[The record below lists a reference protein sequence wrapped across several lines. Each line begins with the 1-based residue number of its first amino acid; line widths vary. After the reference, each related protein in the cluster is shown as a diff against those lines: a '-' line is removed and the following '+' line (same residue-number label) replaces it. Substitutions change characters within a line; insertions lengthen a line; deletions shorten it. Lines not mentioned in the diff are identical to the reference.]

1 MNELVSV
8 SQNVTVEILEPT
20 ERRLHGLHGLHGLYG
35 LHGLHILHGLHGL
48 QSAFYH
54 DISCDLAHSIK
65 AFSQMST
72 QPVIDLVIKIYV
84 DGIVLTISCKK
95 YYVCKWS
102 CDNNL
107 RKLHFYLA
115 YLATLSH

>member
-20 ERRLHGLHGLHGLYG
+20 ERGLHGLYG

>member
-8 SQNVTVEILEPT
+8 SQNVTVEILEST
-20 ERRLHGLHGLHGLYG
+20 ECGLHGLYGLHG

-107 RKLHFYLA
+107 RKLHLYLA

>member
-20 ERRLHGLHGLHGLYG
+20 ERGLHGLHGLYG

>member
-8 SQNVTVEILEPT
+8 SQNVTVEILEST
-20 ERRLHGLHGLHGLYG
+20 ERGLHGLYGLHG

-65 AFSQMST
+65 AFSE
-72 QPVIDLVIKIYV
+72 
-84 DGIVLTISCKK
+84 TIHIHNVNTARNRPCS
-95 YYVCKWS
+95 
-102 CDNNL
+102 
-107 RKLHFYLA
+107 
-115 YLATLSH
+115 

>member
-20 ERRLHGLHGLHGLYG
+20 ERGLHGLYG
-35 LHGLHILHGLHGL
+35 LHILHSLHGL

-65 AFSQMST
+65 AFSE
-72 QPVIDLVIKIYV
+72 
-84 DGIVLTISCKK
+84 TIHIQNVNTARNRRCS
-95 YYVCKWS
+95 
-102 CDNNL
+102 
-107 RKLHFYLA
+107 
-115 YLATLSH
+115 

>member
-8 SQNVTVEILEPT
+8 SQNVTVEILEST
-20 ERRLHGLHGLHGLYG
+20 ERGLHGLYGLHG

-65 AFSQMST
+65 AFSE
-72 QPVIDLVIKIYV
+72 
-84 DGIVLTISCKK
+84 TIHIPNFNTAWNRPC
-95 YYVCKWS
+95 
-102 CDNNL
+102 N
-107 RKLHFYLA
+107 
-115 YLATLSH
+115 

>member
-20 ERRLHGLHGLHGLYG
+20 ERGLHGLHGLYG

-65 AFSQMST
+65 AFSE
-72 QPVIDLVIKIYV
+72 
-84 DGIVLTISCKK
+84 TIHIPNVNTACNRP
-95 YYVCKWS
+95 C
-102 CDNNL
+102 N
-107 RKLHFYLA
+107 
-115 YLATLSH
+115 

>member
-20 ERRLHGLHGLHGLYG
+20 ERGLHGLYGLHG

-48 QSAFYH
+48 QPAFYH

-65 AFSQMST
+65 AFSE
-72 QPVIDLVIKIYV
+72 
-84 DGIVLTISCKK
+84 TIHIQNVNTARNRRCS
-95 YYVCKWS
+95 
-102 CDNNL
+102 
-107 RKLHFYLA
+107 
-115 YLATLSH
+115 

>member
-20 ERRLHGLHGLHGLYG
+20 ERGLHGLYG

-65 AFSQMST
+65 AFRE
-72 QPVIDLVIKIYV
+72 
-84 DGIVLTISCKK
+84 TIHIPNVNTACNRP
-95 YYVCKWS
+95 C
-102 CDNNL
+102 N
-107 RKLHFYLA
+107 
-115 YLATLSH
+115 

>member
-8 SQNVTVEILEPT
+8 SQNVTVEILEST
-20 ERRLHGLHGLHGLYG
+20 ERGLHGLYGLHG

>member
-20 ERRLHGLHGLHGLYG
+20 ERGLHGLHGLYG

-48 QSAFYH
+48 QSAFYQ

-65 AFSQMST
+65 AFSE
-72 QPVIDLVIKIYV
+72 
-84 DGIVLTISCKK
+84 TIHIPNVNTACNRP
-95 YYVCKWS
+95 C
-102 CDNNL
+102 N
-107 RKLHFYLA
+107 
-115 YLATLSH
+115 

>member
-20 ERRLHGLHGLHGLYG
+20 ERGLHGLYG
-35 LHGLHILHGLHGL
+35 LHILRGLHGL

-65 AFSQMST
+65 AFSE
-72 QPVIDLVIKIYV
+72 
-84 DGIVLTISCKK
+84 TIHIQNVNTACNRP
-95 YYVCKWS
+95 C
-102 CDNNL
+102 N
-107 RKLHFYLA
+107 
-115 YLATLSH
+115 

>member
-8 SQNVTVEILEPT
+8 SQNVTVEILEST
-20 ERRLHGLHGLHGLYG
+20 ERGLHGLYGLHG

-65 AFSQMST
+65 AFSE
-72 QPVIDLVIKIYV
+72 
-84 DGIVLTISCKK
+84 TIHIHNVNTARNRPFS
-95 YYVCKWS
+95 
-102 CDNNL
+102 
-107 RKLHFYLA
+107 
-115 YLATLSH
+115 

>member
-20 ERRLHGLHGLHGLYG
+20 ERGLHGLYGLHG

-65 AFSQMST
+65 AFSE
-72 QPVIDLVIKIYV
+72 
-84 DGIVLTISCKK
+84 TIHIHNVNTARNRPFS
-95 YYVCKWS
+95 
-102 CDNNL
+102 
-107 RKLHFYLA
+107 
-115 YLATLSH
+115 

>member
-20 ERRLHGLHGLHGLYG
+20 ERGLHGLHGLYG

-54 DISCDLAHSIK
+54 DISYDLAHSIK